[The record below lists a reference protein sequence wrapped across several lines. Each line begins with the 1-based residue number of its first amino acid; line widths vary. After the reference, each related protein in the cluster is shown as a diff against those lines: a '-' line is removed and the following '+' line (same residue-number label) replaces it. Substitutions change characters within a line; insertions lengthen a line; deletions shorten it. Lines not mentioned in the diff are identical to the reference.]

1 MKNRRV
7 LAVLLAVV
15 VMIAMMPAM
24 AFADTTT
31 TTPTTTTG
39 AETTTTTPGAG
50 KTDETPAAPAK
61 SNDIV
66 ILGTS
71 DVHCGIDQNIGYAGL
86 AAYKKAM
93 AEKYNYVALVDA
105 GDAIQGDTIG
115 TLSKGE
121 YLVDIMNEVG
131 YDVVVP
137 GNHEFDYG
145 MDQFLNVIVP
155 KMKATYV
162 SANFMKGDKLVFD
175 AYKMMTY
182 GSKKVAFVGISTP
195 ETLVK
200 STPTYFQDK
209 FGNYIYDFCNDKTG
223 DKLYKAVQSA
233 VDAAKKAGADY
244 VVAVAHLGADTASEP
259 WTSTDV
265 IKNTTGID
273 ALLDGHAHELFV
285 KSVKNKD
292 GKSIKMVATGTKL
305 ENIGK
310 IVIAENGAI
319 TAEYIG
325 ADVAKDKDADVAK
338 FIDSIKTKYDALVKT
353 VVAKTDVDLIIADQ
367 KENRLVR
374 SEETNLG
381 DLCADAYKNVLGAD
395 IAFVNGGGI
404 RVPIKKGN
412 ITYGDIIAVH
422 PFGNMACVIEV
433 TGQQILDA
441 LEFGSRNVGTGENGG
456 FLQVSGLSYSIHKNF
471 KTTVELN
478 DKEEFVKVG
487 GAYKVYDVKV
497 NGEALDPT
505 KTYTLA
511 SHNYMLKNGGDGFK
525 MFKGSKVLQDEVMVD
540 NQVLINYIQNNLK
553 GVVGSE
559 YAAPQGRI
567 MITDTAPTVEPAPEP
582 APDQKTILKQF
593 KTKVTS
599 KKQKGAVKL
608 TWKACTAVKGVKYQ
622 VYKSLKKAKGYK
634 RVITTSKRTYTVKK
648 LTKGKTYYFKV
659 RAVKSIDGKNTYS
672 KWSNVTYKKAA

>member
-7 LAVLLAVV
+7 LAVLLAAA
-15 VMIAMMPAM
+15 VMLAMMPAM
-24 AFADTTT
+24 AFADTTAPAPET
-31 TTPTTTTG
+31 APT
-39 AETTTTTPGAG
+39 
-50 KTDETPAAPAK
+50 APAK

-162 SANFMKGDKLVFD
+162 SANFVKNGKPLFD
-175 AYKMMTY
+175 TYKMMTY
-182 GSKKVAFVGISTP
+182 GDKKVAFVGICTP

-209 FGNYIYDFCNDKTG
+209 NGNYIYDFCNDTTG
-223 DKLYKAVQSA
+223 EKLYKAVQDA
-233 VDAAKKAGADY
+233 VDAAKKAGANY
-244 VVAVAHLGADTASEP
+244 VVAVAHLGDDSASAP
-259 WTSTDV
+259 WTSMDV
-265 IKNTTGID
+265 LAKTSGID
-273 ALLDGHAHELFV
+273 VLLDGHAHSTVV

-292 GKSIKMVATGTKL
+292 GKSIQMVATGTKL

-319 TAEYIG
+319 TAEYING
-325 ADVAKDKDADVAK
+325 DVAKDKDAGVTK
-338 FIDSIKTKYDALVKT
+338 FIEGIKAKYAELEKK
-353 VVAKTDVDLIIADQ
+353 VVAKTAVDLAIAD
-367 KENRLVR
+367 KDGNRLVR

-381 DLCADAYKNVLGAD
+381 DLCADAYRNVLGAD

-404 RVPIKKGN
+404 RVAIPKGN
-412 ITYGDIIAVH
+412 ITYGQVIAVH
-422 PFGNMACVIEV
+422 PFGNMACVVEA

-441 LEFGSRNVGTGENGG
+441 LEFGARNVGKGENGG
-456 FLQVSGLSYSIHKNF
+456 FLQVSGLTYTINSLIEPSIQTN
-471 KTTVELN
+471 EAG
-478 DKEEFVKVG
+478 EFVKVTG
-487 GAYKVYDVKV
+487 DYRVRDVKV
-497 NGEALDPT
+497 GGVDLDLN

-511 SHNYMLKNGGDGFK
+511 SHNYMLKSGGDGFV
-525 MFKGSKVLQDEVMVD
+525 MFKGNKLLQDEVMID
-540 NQVLINYIQNNLK
+540 NQVLINYIQKNLN
-553 GVVGSE
+553 GVVDDQ

-567 MITDTAPTVEPAPEP
+567 KILSTELFAQVSEKLQVAEYECKLTAKA
-582 APDQKTILKQF
+582 QKK
-593 KTKVTS
+593 
-599 KKQKGAVKL
+599 AVKL
-608 TWKACTAVKGVKYQ
+608 TWNACAADSVKYQ
-622 VYKSLKKAKGYK
+622 VYKSTKSTKGFK
-634 RVITTSKRTYTVKK
+634 RVITTSKKTYTAKK

-659 RAVKSIDGKNTYS
+659 RAIKTIGGKTYYGH
-672 KWSNVTYKKAA
+672 WSNVAAKKAA

>member
-7 LAVLLAVV
+7 LALVLALLVAF
-15 VMIAMMPAM
+15 AMMPAM
-24 AFADTTT
+24 TFA
-31 TTPTTTTG
+31 
-39 AETTTTTPGAG
+39 
-50 KTDETPAAPAK
+50 DETPTEVISPNPTTEPTTPAK

-86 AAYKKAM
+86 AAYKKAL
-93 AEKYNYVALVDA
+93 AETHNYVALVDA

-121 YLVDIMNEVG
+121 YIVDIMNEVG
-131 YDVVVP
+131 YDVVTP

-162 SANFMKGDKLVFD
+162 SANFMKDDKPVFD
-175 AYKMMTY
+175 AYKMMTF
-182 GSKKVAFVGISTP
+182 GEKKVAFVGISTP

-209 FGNYIYDFCNDKTG
+209 FGNYIYDFCNDSTG
-223 DKLYKAVQSA
+223 DKLYKAVQTA

-244 VVAVAHLGADTASEP
+244 VVAVAHLGDDEASAP
-259 WTSTDV
+259 WTSMDV
-265 IKNTTGID
+265 IKNTKGID
-273 ALLDGHAHELFV
+273 VLMDGHAHSTVV

-310 IVIAENGAI
+310 IVIAENGTI
-319 TAEYIG
+319 TAEYVG
-325 ADVAKDKDADVAK
+325 ADVAKDKDADITK
-338 FIDSIKTKYDALVKT
+338 FVDSIKAKYKELENK

-367 KENRLVR
+367 NENRLIR
-374 SEETNLG
+374 SQETNLG

-404 RVPIKKGN
+404 RTSIAKGN
-412 ITYGDIIAVH
+412 ITYGQIIAVH
-422 PFGNMACVIEV
+422 PFGNMACVVEA

-441 LEFGSRNVGTGENGG
+441 LEFGSRNVGKGENGG
-456 FLQVSGLSYSIHKNF
+456 FLQVAGLTYNINTYLES
-471 KTTVELN
+471 TVEEN
-478 DKEEFVKVG
+478 DKGEFVKVAG
-487 GAYKVYDVKV
+487 KYRVFDVKV
-497 NGEALDPT
+497 NGETLDLA

-511 SHNYMLKNGGDGFK
+511 SHNYMLKNGGDGFV
-525 MFKGSKVLQDEVMVD
+525 MFKNNKILQDEVMID

-553 GVVGSE
+553 GVVNDE
-559 YAAPQGRI
+559 YAQAQGRI
-567 MITDTAPTVEPAPEP
+567 NITSTTELSDIN
-582 APDQKTILKQF
+582 QTIALKQF
-593 KTKVTS
+593 KTKLTT
-599 KKQKGAVKL
+599 KKQKKSIKL
-608 TWKACTAVKGVKYQ
+608 SWKACTEVKGVKYQ
-622 VYKSLKKAKGYK
+622 VYKSLKKTKNFK
-634 RVITTSKRTYTVKK
+634 RLTTTSKKTYTAKK

-659 RAVKSIDGKNTYS
+659 RAVKNIGGKNVYS
-672 KWSNVTYKKAA
+672 KWSNVSYKKVS

>member
-7 LAVLLAVV
+7 LAVLLAAA
-15 VMIAMMPAM
+15 VMLAMMPAM
-24 AFADTTT
+24 AFADTTAPAPET
-31 TTPTTTTG
+31 APT
-39 AETTTTTPGAG
+39 
-50 KTDETPAAPAK
+50 APAK

-162 SANFMKGDKLVFD
+162 SANFVKNGKPVFD
-175 AYKMMTY
+175 TYKMMTY
-182 GSKKVAFVGISTP
+182 GDKKVAFVGICTP

-209 FGNYIYDFCNDKTG
+209 NGNYIYDFCNDTTG
-223 DKLYKAVQSA
+223 EKLYQAVQDA
-233 VDAAKKAGADY
+233 VDTAKKAGANY
-244 VVAVAHLGADTASEP
+244 VVAVAHLGDDSASAP
-259 WTSTDV
+259 WTSMDV
-265 IKNTTGID
+265 LAKTSGID
-273 ALLDGHAHELFV
+273 VLLDGHAHSTVV

-292 GKSIKMVATGTKL
+292 GKSIQMVATGTKL

-319 TAEYIG
+319 TAEYING
-325 ADVAKDKDADVAK
+325 DVAKDKDAGVTK
-338 FIDSIKTKYDALVKT
+338 FIEGIKAKYAELEKK
-353 VVAKTDVDLIIADQ
+353 VVAKTAVDLAIAD
-367 KENRLVR
+367 KDGNRLVR

-381 DLCADAYKNVLGAD
+381 DLCADAYRNVLGAD

-404 RVPIKKGN
+404 RVAIPKGN
-412 ITYGDIIAVH
+412 ITYGQVIAVH
-422 PFGNMACVIEV
+422 PFGNMACVVEA

-441 LEFGSRNVGTGENGG
+441 LEFGARNVGKGENGG
-456 FLQVSGLSYSIHKNF
+456 FLQVSGLTYTINSLIEPSIQTN
-471 KTTVELN
+471 EAG
-478 DKEEFVKVG
+478 EFVKVTG
-487 GAYKVYDVKV
+487 DYRVRDVKV
-497 NGEALDPT
+497 GGVDLDLN

-511 SHNYMLKNGGDGFK
+511 SHNYMLKSGGDGFV
-525 MFKGSKVLQDEVMVD
+525 MFKGNKLLQDEVMID
-540 NQVLINYIQNNLK
+540 NQVLINYIQKNLN
-553 GVVGSE
+553 GVVDDQ

-567 MITDTAPTVEPAPEP
+567 KILSTELFAQVSEKLQVAEYECKLTAKA
-582 APDQKTILKQF
+582 QKK
-593 KTKVTS
+593 
-599 KKQKGAVKL
+599 AVKL
-608 TWKACTAVKGVKYQ
+608 TWNACAADSVKYQ
-622 VYKSLKKAKGYK
+622 VYKSTKSTKGFK
-634 RVITTSKRTYTVKK
+634 RVITTSKKTYTAKK

-659 RAVKSIDGKNTYS
+659 RAIKTIGGKTYYGH
-672 KWSNVTYKKAA
+672 WSNVAAKKAA

>member
-7 LAVLLAVV
+7 LALVLALLVAF
-15 VMIAMMPAM
+15 AMMPAM
-24 AFADTTT
+24 AFADE
-31 TTPTTTTG
+31 TPTEVISPNPTT
-39 AETTTTTPGAG
+39 EPTT
-50 KTDETPAAPAK
+50 PAK

-71 DVHCGIDQNIGYAGL
+71 DVHCGIDQNIGYAGF
-86 AAYKKAM
+86 AAYKKAL
-93 AEKYNYVALVDA
+93 AETHNYVALVDA

-121 YLVDIMNEVG
+121 YIVDIMNEVG
-131 YDVVVP
+131 YDVVTP

-162 SANFMKGDKLVFD
+162 SANFMKDDKPVFD
-175 AYKMMTY
+175 TYKMMTF
-182 GSKKVAFVGISTP
+182 GEKKVAFVGISTP

-209 FGNYIYDFCNDKTG
+209 FGNYIYDFCNDSTG
-223 DKLYKAVQSA
+223 DKLYKAVQTA

-244 VVAVAHLGADTASEP
+244 VVAVAHLGDDEASAP
-259 WTSTDV
+259 WTSMDV
-265 IKNTTGID
+265 IKNTKGID
-273 ALLDGHAHELFV
+273 VLMDGHAHSTVV

-310 IVIAENGAI
+310 IVIAENGTI
-319 TAEYIG
+319 TAEYVG
-325 ADVAKDKDADVAK
+325 ADVAKDKDADITKFVDGIKAK
-338 FIDSIKTKYDALVKT
+338 YKELENK

-367 KENRLVR
+367 NENRLIR
-374 SEETNLG
+374 SQETNLG

-404 RVPIKKGN
+404 RTSIAKGN
-412 ITYGDIIAVH
+412 ITYGQIIAVH
-422 PFGNMACVIEV
+422 PFGNMACVVEA

-441 LEFGSRNVGTGENGG
+441 LEFGSRNVGKGENGG
-456 FLQVSGLSYSIHKNF
+456 FLQVAGLTYNINTYLES
-471 KTTVELN
+471 TVEEN
-478 DKEEFVKVG
+478 DKGEFVKVAG
-487 GAYKVYDVKV
+487 KYRVFDVKV
-497 NGEALDPT
+497 NGETLDLA

-511 SHNYMLKNGGDGFK
+511 SHNYMLKNGGDGFV
-525 MFKGSKVLQDEVMVD
+525 MFKNNKILQDEVMID

-553 GVVGSE
+553 GVVNDE
-559 YAAPQGRI
+559 YAQAQGRI
-567 MITDTAPTVEPAPEP
+567 NITSTTELSDIN
-582 APDQKTILKQF
+582 QTIALKQF
-593 KTKVTS
+593 KTKLTT
-599 KKQKGAVKL
+599 KKQKKSIKL
-608 TWKACTAVKGVKYQ
+608 SWKACTEVKGVKYQ
-622 VYKSLKKAKGYK
+622 VYKSLKKTKNFK
-634 RVITTSKRTYTVKK
+634 RLTTTSKKTYTAKK

-659 RAVKSIDGKNTYS
+659 RAVKNIGGKNVYS
-672 KWSNVTYKKAA
+672 KWSNVSYKKVS

>member
-24 AFADTTT
+24 AFADTAT

-105 GDAIQGDTIG
+105 GDAIQGDAIG

-233 VDAAKKAGADY
+233 VDTAKKAGADY
-244 VVAVAHLGADTASEP
+244 VVAVAHLGADTASAP

-325 ADVAKDKDADVAK
+325 ADVAKDKDADAAK

-353 VVAKTDVDLIIADQ
+353 VIGKTEVDLVIAD
-367 KENRLVR
+367 KNENRLVR
-374 SEETNLG
+374 SQETNLG
-381 DLCADAYKNVLGAD
+381 DFCADAYKNVFGAD
-395 IAFVNGGGI
+395 IGLMQGGGI
-404 RVPIKKGN
+404 RTAIPKGT
-412 ITYGDIIAVH
+412 ITYGDLVRLY
-422 PFGNMACVIEV
+422 PFCSVACVAEV
-433 TGQQILDA
+433 TGQQLLDA
-441 LEFGSRNVGTGENGG
+441 LEFGARKVGKGENGG
-456 FLQVSGLSYSIHKNF
+456 FLQVSGMTYSIHKNF
-471 KTTVELN
+471 TSTVEEN
-478 DKEEFVKVG
+478 EKEEFIKVS

-497 NGEALDPT
+497 NGEPLDPT
-505 KTYTLA
+505 KTYKVA
-511 SHNYMLKNGGDGFK
+511 SINYILQNGGDGFT
-525 MFKGSKVLQDEVMVD
+525 MFAGSKILPIASMLDT
-540 NQVLINYIQNNLK
+540 QVLTNYILNNLK

-567 MITDTAPTVEPAPEP
+567 TITDTAPTVEP

-608 TWKACTAVKGVKYQ
+608 TWK
-622 VYKSLKKAKGYK
+622 SLKKSKGYK
-634 RVITTSKRTYTVKK
+634 RAITTSKRTYTVKK

-659 RAVKSIDGKNTYS
+659 RAVKSIDGKNAYS
-672 KWSNVTYKKAA
+672 KWSNITYKKVA

>member
-7 LAVLLAVV
+7 LALVLALLVAF
-15 VMIAMMPAM
+15 AMMPAM
-24 AFADTTT
+24 AFADE
-31 TTPTTTTG
+31 TPTEVISPNPTT
-39 AETTTTTPGAG
+39 EPTT
-50 KTDETPAAPAK
+50 PAK

-86 AAYKKAM
+86 AAYKKAL
-93 AEKYNYVALVDA
+93 AETHNYVALVDA

-121 YLVDIMNEVG
+121 YIVDIMNEVG
-131 YDVVVP
+131 YDVVTP

-162 SANFMKGDKLVFD
+162 SANFMKDDKPVFD
-175 AYKMMTY
+175 TYKMMTF
-182 GSKKVAFVGISTP
+182 GEKKVAFVGISTP

-209 FGNYIYDFCNDKTG
+209 FGNYIYDFCNDSTG
-223 DKLYKAVQSA
+223 DKLYKAVQTA

-244 VVAVAHLGADTASEP
+244 VVAVAHLGDDEASAP
-259 WTSTDV
+259 WTSMDV
-265 IKNTTGID
+265 IKNTKGID
-273 ALLDGHAHELFV
+273 VLMDGHAHSTVV

-310 IVIAENGAI
+310 IVIAENGTI
-319 TAEYIG
+319 TAEYVG
-325 ADVAKDKDADVAK
+325 ADVAKDKDADITKFVDGIKAK
-338 FIDSIKTKYDALVKT
+338 YKELENK

-367 KENRLVR
+367 NENRLIR
-374 SEETNLG
+374 SQETNLG

-404 RVPIKKGN
+404 RTSIAKGN
-412 ITYGDIIAVH
+412 ITYGQIIAVH
-422 PFGNMACVIEV
+422 PFGNMACVVEA

-441 LEFGSRNVGTGENGG
+441 LEFGSRNVGKGENGG
-456 FLQVSGLSYSIHKNF
+456 FLQVAGLTYNINTYLES
-471 KTTVELN
+471 TVEEN
-478 DKEEFVKVG
+478 DKGEFVKVAG
-487 GAYKVYDVKV
+487 KYRVFDVKV
-497 NGEALDPT
+497 NGETLDLA

-511 SHNYMLKNGGDGFK
+511 SHNYMLKNGGDGFV
-525 MFKGSKVLQDEVMVD
+525 MFKNNKILQDEVMID

-553 GVVGSE
+553 GVVNDE
-559 YAAPQGRI
+559 YAQAQGRI
-567 MITDTAPTVEPAPEP
+567 NITSTTELSDIN
-582 APDQKTILKQF
+582 QTIALKQF
-593 KTKVTS
+593 KTKLTT
-599 KKQKGAVKL
+599 KKQKKSIKL
-608 TWKACTAVKGVKYQ
+608 SWKACTEVKGVKYQ
-622 VYKSLKKAKGYK
+622 VYKSLKKTKNFK
-634 RVITTSKRTYTVKK
+634 RLTTTSKKTYTAKK

-659 RAVKSIDGKNTYS
+659 RAVKNIGGKNVYS
-672 KWSNVTYKKAA
+672 KWSNVSYKKVS

>member
-7 LAVLLAVV
+7 LALVLALLVAF
-15 VMIAMMPAM
+15 AMMPAM
-24 AFADTTT
+24 AFADE
-31 TTPTTTTG
+31 TPTEVISPNPTT
-39 AETTTTTPGAG
+39 EPTT
-50 KTDETPAAPAK
+50 PAK

-86 AAYKKAM
+86 AAYKKAL
-93 AEKYNYVALVDA
+93 AETHNYVALVDA

-121 YLVDIMNEVG
+121 YIVDIMNEVG
-131 YDVVVP
+131 YDVVTP

-162 SANFMKGDKLVFD
+162 SANFMKDDKPVFD
-175 AYKMMTY
+175 TYKMMTF
-182 GSKKVAFVGISTP
+182 GEKKVAFVGISTP

-209 FGNYIYDFCNDKTG
+209 FGNYIYDFCNDSTG
-223 DKLYKAVQSA
+223 DKLYKAVQTA

-244 VVAVAHLGADTASEP
+244 VVAVAHLGDDEASAP
-259 WTSTDV
+259 WTSMDV
-265 IKNTTGID
+265 IKNTKGID
-273 ALLDGHAHELFV
+273 VLMDGHAHSTVV

-310 IVIAENGAI
+310 IVIAENGTI
-319 TAEYIG
+319 TAEYVG
-325 ADVAKDKDADVAK
+325 ADVAKDKDADITK
-338 FIDSIKTKYDALVKT
+338 FVDSIKAKYKELENK

-367 KENRLVR
+367 NENRLIR
-374 SEETNLG
+374 SQETNLG

-404 RVPIKKGN
+404 RTSIAKGN
-412 ITYGDIIAVH
+412 ITYGQIIAVH
-422 PFGNMACVIEV
+422 PFGNMACVVEA

-441 LEFGSRNVGTGENGG
+441 LEFGSRNVGKGENGG
-456 FLQVSGLSYSIHKNF
+456 FLQVAGLTYNINTYLES
-471 KTTVELN
+471 TVEEN
-478 DKEEFVKVG
+478 DKGEFVKVAG
-487 GAYKVYDVKV
+487 KYRVFDVKV
-497 NGEALDPT
+497 NGETLDLA

-511 SHNYMLKNGGDGFK
+511 SHNYMLKNGGDGFV
-525 MFKGSKVLQDEVMVD
+525 MFKNNKILQDEVMID

-553 GVVGSE
+553 GVVDSS
-559 YAAPQGRI
+559 YAQAQGRI
-567 MITDTAPTVEPAPEP
+567 NITSTAELS
-582 APDQKTILKQF
+582 DINQTIALKQF
-593 KTKVTS
+593 KTKLTT
-599 KKQKGAVKL
+599 KKQKKSIKL
-608 TWKACTAVKGVKYQ
+608 SWKACTEVKGVKYQ
-622 VYKSLKKAKGYK
+622 VYKSLKKTKNFK
-634 RVITTSKRTYTVKK
+634 RLTTTSKKTYTAKK

-659 RAVKSIDGKNTYS
+659 RAVKSIDGKNVYS
-672 KWSNVTYKKAA
+672 KWSNVSYKKVS

>member
-7 LAVLLAVV
+7 LAVLLAAA
-15 VMIAMMPAM
+15 VMLAMMPAM
-24 AFADTTT
+24 AFADTTAPAPET
-31 TTPTTTTG
+31 APT
-39 AETTTTTPGAG
+39 
-50 KTDETPAAPAK
+50 APAK

-137 GNHEFDYG
+137 GNPEFDYG

-162 SANFMKGDKLVFD
+162 SANFVKNGKPVFD
-175 AYKMMTY
+175 TYKMMTY
-182 GSKKVAFVGISTP
+182 GGKKVAFVGICTP

-209 FGNYIYDFCNDKTG
+209 NGNYIYDFCNDTTG
-223 DKLYKAVQSA
+223 EKLYKAVQDA
-233 VDAAKKAGADY
+233 VDAAKKAGANY
-244 VVAVAHLGADTASEP
+244 VVAVAHLGDDSASAP
-259 WTSTDV
+259 WTSMDV
-265 IKNTTGID
+265 LAKTSGID
-273 ALLDGHAHELFV
+273 VLLDGHAHSTVV

-292 GKSIKMVATGTKL
+292 GKSIQMVATGTKL

-319 TAEYIG
+319 TAEYING
-325 ADVAKDKDADVAK
+325 DVAKDKDAGVTK
-338 FIDSIKTKYDALVKT
+338 FIEGIKAKYAELEKK
-353 VVAKTDVDLIIADQ
+353 VVAKTAVDLAIAD
-367 KENRLVR
+367 KDGNRLVR

-381 DLCADAYKNVLGAD
+381 DLCADAYRNVLGAD

-404 RVPIKKGN
+404 RVAIPKGN
-412 ITYGDIIAVH
+412 ITYGQVIAVH
-422 PFGNMACVIEV
+422 PFGNMACVVEA

-441 LEFGSRNVGTGENGG
+441 LEFGARNVGKGENGG
-456 FLQVSGLSYSIHKNF
+456 FLQVSGLTYTINSLIEPSIQTN
-471 KTTVELN
+471 EAG
-478 DKEEFVKVG
+478 EFVKVTG
-487 GAYKVYDVKV
+487 DYRVRDVKV
-497 NGEALDPT
+497 GGVDLDLN

-511 SHNYMLKNGGDGFK
+511 SHNYMLKSGGDGFV
-525 MFKGSKVLQDEVMVD
+525 MFKGNKLLQDEVMID
-540 NQVLINYIQNNLK
+540 NQVLINYIQKNLN
-553 GVVGSE
+553 GVVDDQ

-567 MITDTAPTVEPAPEP
+567 KILSTELFAQVSEKLQVAEYECKLTAKA
-582 APDQKTILKQF
+582 QKK
-593 KTKVTS
+593 
-599 KKQKGAVKL
+599 AVKL
-608 TWKACTAVKGVKYQ
+608 TWNACAADSVKYQ
-622 VYKSLKKAKGYK
+622 VYKSTKSTKGFK
-634 RVITTSKRTYTVKK
+634 RVITTSKKTYTAKK

-659 RAVKSIDGKNTYS
+659 RAIKTIGGKTYYGH
-672 KWSNVTYKKAA
+672 WSNVAAKKAA

>member
-7 LAVLLAVV
+7 LALVLALLVAF
-15 VMIAMMPAM
+15 AMMPAM
-24 AFADTTT
+24 AFADE
-31 TTPTTTTG
+31 TPTEVISPNPTTKP
-39 AETTTTTPGAG
+39 TT
-50 KTDETPAAPAK
+50 PAK
-61 SNDIV
+61 SNNIV

-86 AAYKKAM
+86 AAYKKAL
-93 AEKYNYVALVDA
+93 AETHNYVALVDA

-121 YLVDIMNEVG
+121 YIVDIMNEVG
-131 YDVVVP
+131 YDVVTP

-162 SANFMKGDKLVFD
+162 SANFMKDDKPVFD
-175 AYKMMTY
+175 TYKMMTF
-182 GSKKVAFVGISTP
+182 GEKKVAFVGISTP

-209 FGNYIYDFCNDKTG
+209 FGNYIYDFCNDSTG
-223 DKLYKAVQSA
+223 DKLYKAVQTA

-244 VVAVAHLGADTASEP
+244 VVAVAHLGDDEASAP
-259 WTSTDV
+259 WTSMDV
-265 IKNTTGID
+265 IKNTKGID
-273 ALLDGHAHELFV
+273 VLMDGHAHSTVV

-310 IVIAENGAI
+310 IVIAENGTI
-319 TAEYIG
+319 TAEYVG
-325 ADVAKDKDADVAK
+325 ADVAKDKDADITKFVDGIKAK
-338 FIDSIKTKYDALVKT
+338 YKELENK

-367 KENRLVR
+367 NENRLIR
-374 SEETNLG
+374 SQETNLG

-404 RVPIKKGN
+404 RTSIAKGN
-412 ITYGDIIAVH
+412 ITYGQIIAVH
-422 PFGNMACVIEV
+422 PFGNMACVVEA

-441 LEFGSRNVGTGENGG
+441 LEFGSRNVGKGENGG
-456 FLQVSGLSYSIHKNF
+456 FLQVAGLTYNINTYLES
-471 KTTVELN
+471 TVEEN
-478 DKEEFVKVG
+478 DKGEFVKVAG
-487 GAYKVYDVKV
+487 KYRVFDVKV
-497 NGEALDPT
+497 NGETLDLA

-511 SHNYMLKNGGDGFK
+511 SHNYMLKNGGDGFV
-525 MFKGSKVLQDEVMVD
+525 MFKNNKILQDEVMID

-553 GVVGSE
+553 GVVNDE
-559 YAAPQGRI
+559 YAQAQGRI
-567 MITDTAPTVEPAPEP
+567 NITSTTELSDIN
-582 APDQKTILKQF
+582 QTIALKQF
-593 KTKVTS
+593 KTKLTT
-599 KKQKGAVKL
+599 KKQKKSIKL
-608 TWKACTAVKGVKYQ
+608 SWKACTEVKGVKYQ
-622 VYKSLKKAKGYK
+622 VYKSLKKTKNFK
-634 RVITTSKRTYTVKK
+634 RLTTTSKKTYTAKK

-659 RAVKSIDGKNTYS
+659 RAVKSIDGKNVYS
-672 KWSNVTYKKAA
+672 KWSNVSYKKVS

>member
-1 MKNRRV
+1 MKNRKV
-7 LAVLLAVV
+7 LALVLALLVAF
-15 VMIAMMPAM
+15 AMMPAM
-24 AFADTTT
+24 AFADETPTEVISPNPTTEP
-31 TTPTTTTG
+31 TTPV
-39 AETTTTTPGAG
+39 
-50 KTDETPAAPAK
+50 K

-86 AAYKKAM
+86 AAYKKAL
-93 AEKYNYVALVDA
+93 AETHNYVALVDA

-121 YLVDIMNEVG
+121 YIVDIMNEVG
-131 YDVVVP
+131 YDVVTP

-162 SANFMKGDKLVFD
+162 SANFMKDDKLVFD
-175 AYKMMTY
+175 TYKLMTF
-182 GSKKVAFVGISTP
+182 GGKKVAFVGISTP

-209 FGNYIYDFCNDKTG
+209 FGNYIYDFCNDSTG
-223 DKLYKAVQSA
+223 DKLYKAVQTA

-244 VVAVAHLGADTASEP
+244 VVAVAHLGDDKASAP
-259 WTSTDV
+259 WTSMDV
-265 IKNTTGID
+265 IKNTKGID
-273 ALLDGHAHELFV
+273 VLMDGHAHSTVV

-310 IVIAENGAI
+310 IVIAENGTI
-319 TAEYIG
+319 TAEYVG
-325 ADVAKDKDADVAK
+325 ADVAKEKDADITK
-338 FIDSIKTKYDALVKT
+338 FVDSIKAKYKELENK

-367 KENRLVR
+367 NENRLIR
-374 SEETNLG
+374 SQETNLG

-404 RVPIKKGN
+404 RTSIAKGN
-412 ITYGDIIAVH
+412 ITYGQIIAVH
-422 PFGNMACVIEV
+422 PFGNMACVVEA

-441 LEFGSRNVGTGENGG
+441 LEFGSRNVGKGENGG
-456 FLQVSGLSYSIHKNF
+456 FLQVAGLTYNINTYLES
-471 KTTVELN
+471 TVEEN
-478 DKEEFVKVG
+478 DKGEFVKVAG
-487 GAYKVYDVKV
+487 KYRVFDVKV
-497 NGEALDPT
+497 NGETLDLA

-511 SHNYMLKNGGDGFK
+511 SHNYMLKNGGDGFV
-525 MFKGSKVLQDEVMVD
+525 MFKNNKILQDEVMID

-553 GVVGSE
+553 GVVNDE
-559 YAAPQGRI
+559 YAQAQGRI
-567 MITDTAPTVEPAPEP
+567 NITSTTELSDIN
-582 APDQKTILKQF
+582 QTIALKQF
-593 KTKVTS
+593 KTKLTT
-599 KKQKGAVKL
+599 KKQKKSIKL
-608 TWKACTAVKGVKYQ
+608 SWKACTEVKGVKYQ
-622 VYKSLKKAKGYK
+622 VYKSLKKTKNFK
-634 RVITTSKRTYTVKK
+634 RLTTTSKKTYTAKK

-659 RAVKSIDGKNTYS
+659 RAVKNIGGKNIYS
-672 KWSNVTYKKAA
+672 KWSNVSYKKVS

>member
-7 LAVLLAVV
+7 LAVLLAVA
-15 VMIAMMPAM
+15 VMLAMMPAM
-24 AFADTTT
+24 AFADTTAPAPET
-31 TTPTTTTG
+31 APT
-39 AETTTTTPGAG
+39 
-50 KTDETPAAPAK
+50 APAK

-162 SANFMKGDKLVFD
+162 SANFVKNGKPVFD
-175 AYKMMTY
+175 TYKMMTY
-182 GSKKVAFVGISTP
+182 GDKKVAFVGICTP

-209 FGNYIYDFCNDKTG
+209 NGNYIYDFCNDTTG
-223 DKLYKAVQSA
+223 EKLYKAVQDA
-233 VDAAKKAGADY
+233 VDAAKKAGANY
-244 VVAVAHLGADTASEP
+244 VVAVAHLGDDSASAP
-259 WTSTDV
+259 WTSMDV
-265 IKNTTGID
+265 LAKTSGID
-273 ALLDGHAHELFV
+273 VLLDGHAHSTVV

-292 GKSIKMVATGTKL
+292 GKSIQMVATGTKL

-319 TAEYIG
+319 TAEYING
-325 ADVAKDKDADVAK
+325 DVAKDKDAGVTK
-338 FIDSIKTKYDALVKT
+338 FIEGIKAKYAELEKK
-353 VVAKTDVDLIIADQ
+353 VVAKTAVDLAIAD
-367 KENRLVR
+367 KDGNRLVR

-381 DLCADAYKNVLGAD
+381 DLCADAYRNVLGAD

-404 RVPIKKGN
+404 RVAIPKGN
-412 ITYGDIIAVH
+412 ITYGQVIAVH
-422 PFGNMACVIEV
+422 PFGNMACVVEA

-441 LEFGSRNVGTGENGG
+441 LEFGARNVGKGENGG
-456 FLQVSGLSYSIHKNF
+456 FLQVSGLTYTINSLIEPSIQTN
-471 KTTVELN
+471 EAG
-478 DKEEFVKVG
+478 EFVKVTG
-487 GAYKVYDVKV
+487 DYRVRDVKV
-497 NGEALDPT
+497 GGVDLDLN

-511 SHNYMLKNGGDGFK
+511 SHNYMLKSGGDGFV
-525 MFKGSKVLQDEVMVD
+525 MFKGNKLLQDEVMID
-540 NQVLINYIQNNLK
+540 NQVLINYIQKNLN
-553 GVVGSE
+553 GVVDDQ

-567 MITDTAPTVEPAPEP
+567 KILSTELFAQVSEKLQVAEYECKLTAKA
-582 APDQKTILKQF
+582 QKK
-593 KTKVTS
+593 
-599 KKQKGAVKL
+599 AVKL
-608 TWKACTAVKGVKYQ
+608 TWNACAADSVKYQ
-622 VYKSLKKAKGYK
+622 VYKSTKSTKGFK
-634 RVITTSKRTYTVKK
+634 RVITTSKKTYTAKK

-659 RAVKSIDGKNTYS
+659 RAIKTIGGKTYYGH
-672 KWSNVTYKKAA
+672 WSNVAAKKAA

>member
-7 LAVLLAVV
+7 LAVLLAAA
-15 VMIAMMPAM
+15 VMLAMMPAM
-24 AFADTTT
+24 AFADTTAPAPET
-31 TTPTTTTG
+31 APT
-39 AETTTTTPGAG
+39 
-50 KTDETPAAPAK
+50 APAK

-162 SANFMKGDKLVFD
+162 SANFVKNGKPVFD
-175 AYKMMTY
+175 TYKMMTY
-182 GSKKVAFVGISTP
+182 GGKKVAFVGICTP

-209 FGNYIYDFCNDKTG
+209 NGNYIYDFCNDTTG
-223 DKLYKAVQSA
+223 EKLYKAVQDA
-233 VDAAKKAGADY
+233 VDAAKKAGANY
-244 VVAVAHLGADTASEP
+244 VVAVAHLGDDSASAP
-259 WTSTDV
+259 WTSMDV
-265 IKNTTGID
+265 LAKTSGID
-273 ALLDGHAHELFV
+273 VLLDGHAHSTVV

-292 GKSIKMVATGTKL
+292 GKSIQMVATGTKL

-319 TAEYIG
+319 TAEYING
-325 ADVAKDKDADVAK
+325 DVAKDKDAGVTK
-338 FIDSIKTKYDALVKT
+338 FIEGIKAKYAELEKK
-353 VVAKTDVDLIIADQ
+353 VVAKTAVDLAIAD
-367 KENRLVR
+367 KDGNRLVR

-381 DLCADAYKNVLGAD
+381 DLCADAYRNVLGAD

-404 RVPIKKGN
+404 RVAIPKGN
-412 ITYGDIIAVH
+412 ITYGQVIAVH
-422 PFGNMACVIEV
+422 PFGNMACVVEA

-441 LEFGSRNVGTGENGG
+441 LEFGARNVGKGENGG
-456 FLQVSGLSYSIHKNF
+456 FLQVSGLTYTINSLIEPSIQTN
-471 KTTVELN
+471 EAG
-478 DKEEFVKVG
+478 EFVKVTG
-487 GAYKVYDVKV
+487 DYRVRDVKV
-497 NGEALDPT
+497 GGVDLDLN

-511 SHNYMLKNGGDGFK
+511 SHNYMLKSGGDGFV
-525 MFKGSKVLQDEVMVD
+525 MFKGNKLLQDEVMID
-540 NQVLINYIQNNLK
+540 NQVLINYIQKNLN
-553 GVVGSE
+553 GVVDDQ

-567 MITDTAPTVEPAPEP
+567 KILSTELFAQVSEKLQVAEYECKLTAKA
-582 APDQKTILKQF
+582 QKK
-593 KTKVTS
+593 
-599 KKQKGAVKL
+599 AVKL
-608 TWKACTAVKGVKYQ
+608 TWNACAADSVKYQ
-622 VYKSLKKAKGYK
+622 VYKSTKSTKGFK
-634 RVITTSKRTYTVKK
+634 RVITTSKKTYTAKK

-659 RAVKSIDGKNTYS
+659 RAIKTIGGKTYYGH
-672 KWSNVTYKKAA
+672 WSNVAAKKAA

>member
-7 LAVLLAVV
+7 LALVLALLVAF
-15 VMIAMMPAM
+15 AMMPAM
-24 AFADTTT
+24 AFADE
-31 TTPTTTTG
+31 TPTEVISPNPTT
-39 AETTTTTPGAG
+39 ESTT
-50 KTDETPAAPAK
+50 PAK

-86 AAYKKAM
+86 AAYKKAL
-93 AEKYNYVALVDA
+93 AETHNYVALVDA

-121 YLVDIMNEVG
+121 YIVDIMNEVG
-131 YDVVVP
+131 YDVVTP

-162 SANFMKGDKLVFD
+162 SANFMKDDKPVFD
-175 AYKMMTY
+175 TYKLMTF
-182 GSKKVAFVGISTP
+182 GGKKVAFVGISTP

-209 FGNYIYDFCNDKTG
+209 FGNYIYDFCNDSTG
-223 DKLYKAVQSA
+223 DKLYKAVQTA

-244 VVAVAHLGADTASEP
+244 VVAVAHLGDDKASAP
-259 WTSTDV
+259 WTSMDV
-265 IKNTTGID
+265 IKNTKGID
-273 ALLDGHAHELFV
+273 VLMDGHAHSTVV

-310 IVIAENGAI
+310 IVIAENGTI
-319 TAEYIG
+319 TAEYVG
-325 ADVAKDKDADVAK
+325 ADVAKEKDADITK
-338 FIDSIKTKYDALVKT
+338 FVDSIKAKYKELENK

-367 KENRLVR
+367 NENRLIR
-374 SEETNLG
+374 SQETNLG

-404 RVPIKKGN
+404 RTSIAKGN
-412 ITYGDIIAVH
+412 ITYGQIIAVH
-422 PFGNMACVIEV
+422 PFGNMACVVEA

-441 LEFGSRNVGTGENGG
+441 LEFGSRNVGKGENGG
-456 FLQVSGLSYSIHKNF
+456 FLQVAGLTYNINTYLES
-471 KTTVELN
+471 TVEEN
-478 DKEEFVKVG
+478 DKGEFVKVAG
-487 GAYKVYDVKV
+487 KYRVFDVKV
-497 NGEALDPT
+497 NGETLDLAR
-505 KTYTLA
+505 TYTLA
-511 SHNYMLKNGGDGFK
+511 SHNYMLKNGGDGFV
-525 MFKGSKVLQDEVMVD
+525 MFKNNKILQDEVMID

-553 GVVGSE
+553 GVVDSS
-559 YAAPQGRI
+559 YAQAQGRI
-567 MITDTAPTVEPAPEP
+567 NITSTTELSDINQAIA
-582 APDQKTILKQF
+582 LKQF
-593 KTKVTS
+593 KTKLTT
-599 KKQKGAVKL
+599 KKQKKSIKL
-608 TWKACTAVKGVKYQ
+608 SWKACTEVKGVKYQ
-622 VYKSLKKAKGYK
+622 VYKSLKKTKNFK
-634 RVITTSKRTYTVKK
+634 RLTTTSKKSYTAKK

-659 RAVKSIDGKNTYS
+659 RAVKNIGGKNVYS
-672 KWSNVTYKKAA
+672 KWSNVSYKKVS

>member
-7 LAVLLAVV
+7 LAVLLAAA
-15 VMIAMMPAM
+15 VMLAMMPAM
-24 AFADTTT
+24 AFADTTAPAPET
-31 TTPTTTTG
+31 APT
-39 AETTTTTPGAG
+39 
-50 KTDETPAAPAK
+50 APAK

-162 SANFMKGDKLVFD
+162 SANFVKNGKPVFD
-175 AYKMMTY
+175 TYKMMTY
-182 GSKKVAFVGISTP
+182 GGKKVAFVGICTP

-209 FGNYIYDFCNDKTG
+209 NGNYIYDFCNDTTG
-223 DKLYKAVQSA
+223 EKLYKAVQDA
-233 VDAAKKAGADY
+233 VDAAKKAGANY
-244 VVAVAHLGADTASEP
+244 VVAVAHLGDDSASAP
-259 WTSTDV
+259 WTSMDV
-265 IKNTTGID
+265 LAKTSGID
-273 ALLDGHAHELFV
+273 VLLDGHAHSTVV

-292 GKSIKMVATGTKL
+292 GKSIQMVATGTKL

-319 TAEYIG
+319 TAEYING
-325 ADVAKDKDADVAK
+325 DVAKDKDAGVTK
-338 FIDSIKTKYDALVKT
+338 FIEGIKAKYAELEKK
-353 VVAKTDVDLIIADQ
+353 VVAKTTVDLAIAD
-367 KENRLVR
+367 KDGNRLVR

-381 DLCADAYKNVLGAD
+381 DLCADAYRNVLGAD

-404 RVPIKKGN
+404 RVAIPKGN
-412 ITYGDIIAVH
+412 ITYGQVIAVH
-422 PFGNMACVIEV
+422 PFGNMACVVEA

-441 LEFGSRNVGTGENGG
+441 LEFGARNVGKGENGG
-456 FLQVSGLSYSIHKNF
+456 FLQVSGLTYTINSLIEPSIQTN
-471 KTTVELN
+471 EAG
-478 DKEEFVKVG
+478 EFVKVTG
-487 GAYKVYDVKV
+487 DYRVRDVKV
-497 NGEALDPT
+497 GGVDLDLN

-511 SHNYMLKNGGDGFK
+511 SHNYMLKSGGDGFV
-525 MFKGSKVLQDEVMVD
+525 MFKGNKLLQDEVMID
-540 NQVLINYIQNNLK
+540 NQVLINYIQKNLN
-553 GVVGSE
+553 GVVDDQ

-567 MITDTAPTVEPAPEP
+567 KILSTELFAQVSEKLQVAEYECKLTAKA
-582 APDQKTILKQF
+582 QKK
-593 KTKVTS
+593 
-599 KKQKGAVKL
+599 AVKL
-608 TWKACTAVKGVKYQ
+608 TWNACAADSVKYQ
-622 VYKSLKKAKGYK
+622 VYKSTKSTKGFK
-634 RVITTSKRTYTVKK
+634 RVITTSKKTYTAKK

-659 RAVKSIDGKNTYS
+659 RAIKTIGGKTYYGH
-672 KWSNVTYKKAA
+672 WSNVAAKKAA

>member
-7 LAVLLAVV
+7 LALVLALLVAF
-15 VMIAMMPAM
+15 AMMPAM
-24 AFADTTT
+24 TFA
-31 TTPTTTTG
+31 
-39 AETTTTTPGAG
+39 
-50 KTDETPAAPAK
+50 DETPTEVISPNPTTEPTTPAK

-86 AAYKKAM
+86 AAYKKAL
-93 AEKYNYVALVDA
+93 AETHNYVALVDA

-121 YLVDIMNEVG
+121 YIVDIMNEVG
-131 YDVVVP
+131 YDVVTP

-162 SANFMKGDKLVFD
+162 SANFMKDDKPVFD
-175 AYKMMTY
+175 AYKMMTF
-182 GSKKVAFVGISTP
+182 GEKKVAFVGISTP

-209 FGNYIYDFCNDKTG
+209 FGNYIYDFCNDSTG
-223 DKLYKAVQSA
+223 DKLYKAVQTA
-233 VDAAKKAGADY
+233 IDAAKKAGADY
-244 VVAVAHLGADTASEP
+244 VVAVAHLGDDEASAP
-259 WTSTDV
+259 WTSMDV
-265 IKNTTGID
+265 IKNTKGID
-273 ALLDGHAHELFV
+273 VLMDGHAHSTVV

-310 IVIAENGAI
+310 IVIAENGTI
-319 TAEYIG
+319 TAEYVG
-325 ADVAKDKDADVAK
+325 ADVAKDKDADITK
-338 FIDSIKTKYDALVKT
+338 FVDSIKAKYKELENK

-367 KENRLVR
+367 NENRLIR
-374 SEETNLG
+374 SQETNLG

-404 RVPIKKGN
+404 RTSIAKGN
-412 ITYGDIIAVH
+412 ITYGQIIAVH
-422 PFGNMACVIEV
+422 PFGNMACVVEA

-441 LEFGSRNVGTGENGG
+441 LEFGSRNVGKGENGG
-456 FLQVSGLSYSIHKNF
+456 FLQVAGLTYNINTYLES
-471 KTTVELN
+471 TVEEN
-478 DKEEFVKVG
+478 DKGEFVKVAG
-487 GAYKVYDVKV
+487 KYRVFDVKV
-497 NGEALDPT
+497 NGETLDLA

-511 SHNYMLKNGGDGFK
+511 SHNYMLKNGGDGFV
-525 MFKGSKVLQDEVMVD
+525 MFKNNKILQDEVMID

-553 GVVGSE
+553 GVVNDE
-559 YAAPQGRI
+559 YAQAQGRI
-567 MITDTAPTVEPAPEP
+567 NITSTTELSDIN
-582 APDQKTILKQF
+582 QTIALKQF
-593 KTKVTS
+593 KTKLTT
-599 KKQKGAVKL
+599 KKQKKSIKL
-608 TWKACTAVKGVKYQ
+608 SWKACTEVKGVKYQ
-622 VYKSLKKAKGYK
+622 VYKSLKKTKNFK
-634 RVITTSKRTYTVKK
+634 RLTTTSKKTYTAKK

-659 RAVKSIDGKNTYS
+659 RAVKNIGGKNVYS
-672 KWSNVTYKKAA
+672 KWSNVSYKKVS

>member
-7 LAVLLAVV
+7 LALMLALLVAF
-15 VMIAMMPAM
+15 AMMPAM
-24 AFADTTT
+24 AFADE
-31 TTPTTTTG
+31 TPTDVANPNPTTDT
-39 AETTTTTPGAG
+39 ATS
-50 KTDETPAAPAK
+50 AK

-66 ILGTS
+66 VLGTS

-93 AEKYNYVALVDA
+93 QEKYNYVALVDA

-121 YLVDIMNEVG
+121 YIVDIMNEVG

-162 SANFMKGDKLVFD
+162 SANFMKDGKPVFD
-175 AYKMMTY
+175 TYKMMTF
-182 GSKKVAFVGISTP
+182 GEKKVAFVGISTP

-223 DKLYKAVQSA
+223 TKLYKAVQKA

-244 VVAVAHLGADTASEP
+244 VVAVAHLGDDEASEP
-259 WTSTDV
+259 WTSMDV
-265 IKNTTGID
+265 IKNTDGID
-273 ALLDGHAHELFV
+273 VLMDGHAHSTVV

-310 IVIAENGAI
+310 IVIAENGTI
-319 TAEYIG
+319 TAEYVG
-325 ADVAKDKDADVAK
+325 ADVAKDKDAAVTK
-338 FIDSIKTKYDALVKT
+338 FIDGIKAKYKELENK
-353 VVAKTDVDLIIADQ
+353 VVAKTDVNLIIADEN
-367 KENRLVR
+367 ENRLVR
-374 SEETNLG
+374 SQETNLG

-404 RVPIKKGN
+404 RTSIPKGD
-412 ITYGDIIAVH
+412 ITYGQIIAVH
-422 PFGNMACVIEV
+422 PFGNMACVVEA

-441 LEFGSRNVGTGENGG
+441 LEFGSRNVGKGENGG
-456 FLQVSGLSYSIHKNF
+456 FLQVAGLTYSIN
-471 KTTVELN
+471 TALESTVEVN
-478 DKEEFVKVG
+478 DKGEFVKVAG
-487 GAYKVYDVKV
+487 KYRVFDVKV
-497 NGEALDPT
+497 NGKVLDLE

-511 SHNYMLKNGGDGFK
+511 SHNYMLKQGGDGFV
-525 MFKGSKVLQDEVMVD
+525 MFKGDKILQDEVMID
-540 NQVLINYIQNNLK
+540 NQVLINYIQDDLK

-559 YAAPQGRI
+559 YAQPQGRI
-567 MITDTAPTVEPAPEP
+567 TITSTDEMSDINQAIA
-582 APDQKTILKQF
+582 LKQF
-593 KTKVTS
+593 KTKLTT
-599 KKQKGAVKL
+599 KKQKKTIKL
-608 TWKACTAVKGVKYQ
+608 SWKACTEVKGVKYQ
-622 VYKSLKKAKGYK
+622 VYKSFKKTKSFK
-634 RVITTSKRTYTVKK
+634 KLTTTSKNTYTAKK
-648 LTKGKTYYFKV
+648 LKKGKTHYFKV
-659 RAVKSIDGKNTYS
+659 RAVKNIGGKNVYS
-672 KWSNVTYKKAA
+672 KWSNVSYKKIS

>member
-7 LAVLLAVV
+7 LALMLALLVAF
-15 VMIAMMPAM
+15 AMMPAM
-24 AFADTTT
+24 AFADE
-31 TTPTTTTG
+31 TPTDVANPNPTTDT
-39 AETTTTTPGAG
+39 ATS
-50 KTDETPAAPAK
+50 AK

-66 ILGTS
+66 VLGTS

-93 AEKYNYVALVDA
+93 QEKYNYVALVDA

-121 YLVDIMNEVG
+121 YIVDIMNEVG

-162 SANFMKGDKLVFD
+162 SANFMKDGKPVFD
-175 AYKMMTY
+175 TYKMMTF
-182 GSKKVAFVGISTP
+182 GEKKVAFVGISTP

-223 DKLYKAVQSA
+223 TKLYKAVQKA

-244 VVAVAHLGADTASEP
+244 VVAVAHLGDDEASEP
-259 WTSTDV
+259 WTSMDV
-265 IKNTTGID
+265 IKNTDGID
-273 ALLDGHAHELFV
+273 VLMDGHAHSTVV

-310 IVIAENGAI
+310 IVIAENGTI
-319 TAEYIG
+319 TAEYVG
-325 ADVAKDKDADVAK
+325 ADVAKDKDAAVTK
-338 FIDSIKTKYDALVKT
+338 FIDGIKAKYKELENK
-353 VVAKTDVDLIIADQ
+353 VVAKTDVNLIIADEN
-367 KENRLVR
+367 ENRLVR
-374 SEETNLG
+374 SQETNLG

-404 RVPIKKGN
+404 RTSIPKGD
-412 ITYGDIIAVH
+412 ITYGQIIAVH
-422 PFGNMACVIEV
+422 PFGNMACVVEA

-441 LEFGSRNVGTGENGG
+441 LEFGSRNVGKGENGG
-456 FLQVSGLSYSIHKNF
+456 FLQVAGLTYSIN
-471 KTTVELN
+471 TAIESTVAVP
-478 DKEEFVKVG
+478 DKGEFVKVAG
-487 GAYKVYDVKV
+487 KYRVFDVKV
-497 NGEALDPT
+497 NGKVLDLE

-511 SHNYMLKNGGDGFK
+511 SHNYMLKQGGDGFV
-525 MFKGSKVLQDEVMVD
+525 MFKGDKILQDEVMID
-540 NQVLINYIQNNLK
+540 NQVLINYIQDDLK

-559 YAAPQGRI
+559 YAQPQGRI
-567 MITDTAPTVEPAPEP
+567 TITSTDEMSDINQAIA
-582 APDQKTILKQF
+582 LKQF
-593 KTKVTS
+593 KTKLTT
-599 KKQKGAVKL
+599 KKQKKTIKL
-608 TWKACTAVKGVKYQ
+608 SWKACTEVKGVKYQ
-622 VYKSLKKAKGYK
+622 VYKSFKKTKSFK
-634 RVITTSKRTYTVKK
+634 KLTTTSKNTYTAKK
-648 LTKGKTYYFKV
+648 LKKGKTHYFKV
-659 RAVKSIDGKNTYS
+659 RAVKNIGGKNVYS
-672 KWSNVTYKKAA
+672 KWSNVSYKKIS

>member
-7 LAVLLAVV
+7 LAVLLAAA
-15 VMIAMMPAM
+15 VMLAMMPAM
-24 AFADTTT
+24 AFADTTAPAPET
-31 TTPTTTTG
+31 APT
-39 AETTTTTPGAG
+39 
-50 KTDETPAAPAK
+50 APAK

-162 SANFMKGDKLVFD
+162 SANFVKNGKPVFD
-175 AYKMMTY
+175 TYKMMTY
-182 GSKKVAFVGISTP
+182 GDKKVAFVGICTP

-209 FGNYIYDFCNDKTG
+209 NGNYIYDFCNDTTG
-223 DKLYKAVQSA
+223 EKLYKAVQDA
-233 VDAAKKAGADY
+233 VDAAKKAGANY
-244 VVAVAHLGADTASEP
+244 VVAVAHLGDDSASAP
-259 WTSTDV
+259 WTSMDV
-265 IKNTTGID
+265 LAKTSGID
-273 ALLDGHAHELFV
+273 VLLDGHAHSTVV

-292 GKSIKMVATGTKL
+292 GKSIQMVATGTKL

-319 TAEYIG
+319 TAEYING
-325 ADVAKDKDADVAK
+325 DVAKDKDAGVTK
-338 FIDSIKTKYDALVKT
+338 FIEGIKAKYAELEKK
-353 VVAKTDVDLIIADQ
+353 VVAKTAVDLAIAD
-367 KENRLVR
+367 KDGNRLVR

-381 DLCADAYKNVLGAD
+381 DLCADAYRNVLGAD

-404 RVPIKKGN
+404 RVAIPKGN
-412 ITYGDIIAVH
+412 ITYGQVIAVH
-422 PFGNMACVIEV
+422 PFGNMACVVEA

-441 LEFGSRNVGTGENGG
+441 LEFGARNVGKGENGG
-456 FLQVSGLSYSIHKNF
+456 FLQVSGLTYTINSLIEPSIQTN
-471 KTTVELN
+471 EAG
-478 DKEEFVKVG
+478 EFVKVTG
-487 GAYKVYDVKV
+487 DYRVRDVKV
-497 NGEALDPT
+497 GGVDLDLN

-511 SHNYMLKNGGDGFK
+511 SHNYMLKSGGDGFV
-525 MFKGSKVLQDEVMVD
+525 MFKGNKLLQDEVMID
-540 NQVLINYIQNNLK
+540 NQVLINYIQKNLN
-553 GVVGSE
+553 GVVDDQ

-567 MITDTAPTVEPAPEP
+567 KILSTELFAQVSEKLQVAEYECKLTAKA
-582 APDQKTILKQF
+582 QKK
-593 KTKVTS
+593 
-599 KKQKGAVKL
+599 AVKL
-608 TWKACTAVKGVKYQ
+608 TWNACAADSVKYQ
-622 VYKSLKKAKGYK
+622 VYKSTKSTKGFK
-634 RVITTSKRTYTVKK
+634 RVITTSKKTYTAKK

-659 RAVKSIDGKNTYS
+659 RAIKTIGGKTYYGH
-672 KWSNVTYKKAA
+672 WSNVAAKKAA

>member
-24 AFADTTT
+24 AFADETQ
-31 TTPTTTTG
+31 TPT
-39 AETTTTTPGAG
+39 EVISPN
-50 KTDETPAAPAK
+50 PAAK

-121 YLVDIMNEVG
+121 YLADIMNEVG

-145 MDQFLNVIVP
+145 MDQFLGTIVK

-162 SANFMKGDKLVFD
+162 SANFVKEGKTVFD
-175 AYKMMTY
+175 PYKIMTF
-182 GSKKVAFVGISTP
+182 GDKKVAFVGICTP

-209 FGNYIYDFCNDKTG
+209 YGNYIYDFCNDTTG
-223 DKLYKAVQSA
+223 EKLYKAVQDA

-244 VVAVAHLGADTASEP
+244 VVAVAHLGDDSASAP
-259 WTSTDV
+259 WTSVDV
-265 IKNTTGID
+265 LSKTNGID
-273 ALLDGHAHELFV
+273 VLLDGHAHNTVV

-292 GKSIKMVATGTKL
+292 GKSIQMVATGTKL

-319 TAEYIG
+319 TAEYVTG
-325 ADVAKDKDADVAK
+325 DAAKDKDASVTK
-338 FIDSIKTKYDALVKT
+338 FIDNIKAKYTELENK
-353 VVAKTDVDLIIADQ
+353 VVATSKVDLAIAD
-367 KENRLVR
+367 KDGNRLIR

-381 DLCADAYKNVLGAD
+381 DLCADAYRYVLGAD

-404 RVPIKKGN
+404 RVAIPKGN
-412 ITYGDIIAVH
+412 ITYGQVIAVH
-422 PFGNMACVIEV
+422 PFGNMACVVEA

-441 LEFGSRNVGTGENGG
+441 LEFGSRNVGKGENGG
-456 FLQVSGLSYSIHKNF
+456 FLQVSGLTYTINSLIEPSIEINA
-471 KTTVELN
+471 EG
-478 DKEEFVKVG
+478 EFVKVTG
-487 GAYKVYDVKV
+487 DYRVSNVKV
-497 NGEALDPT
+497 GGKDLDLN

-511 SHNYMLKNGGDGFK
+511 SHNYMLKSGGDGFV
-525 MFKGSKVLQDEVMVD
+525 MFKNNKLLQDEVMID
-540 NQVLINYIQNNLK
+540 NQVLINYIQKNLNN
-553 GVVGSE
+553 VVDDQ

-567 MITDTAPTVEPAPEP
+567 KILSTELFTQVSEKLKIAEYTCKVSAK
-582 APDQKTILKQF
+582 AQKK
-593 KTKVTS
+593 
-599 KKQKGAVKL
+599 AVK
-608 TWKACTAVKGVKYQ
+608 
-622 VYKSLKKAKGYK
+622 
-634 RVITTSKRTYTVKK
+634 
-648 LTKGKTYYFKV
+648 
-659 RAVKSIDGKNTYS
+659 
-672 KWSNVTYKKAA
+672 

>member
-7 LAVLLAVV
+7 LALVLALLVAF
-15 VMIAMMPAM
+15 AMMPAM
-24 AFADTTT
+24 AFADE
-31 TTPTTTTG
+31 TPTEVISPNPTTKP
-39 AETTTTTPGAG
+39 TT
-50 KTDETPAAPAK
+50 PAK
-61 SNDIV
+61 SNNIV

-86 AAYKKAM
+86 AAYKKAL
-93 AEKYNYVALVDA
+93 AETHNYVALVDA

-121 YLVDIMNEVG
+121 YIVDIMNEVG
-131 YDVVVP
+131 YDVVTP

-162 SANFMKGDKLVFD
+162 SANFMKDDKPVFD
-175 AYKMMTY
+175 TYKMMTF
-182 GSKKVAFVGISTP
+182 GEKKVAFVGISTP

-209 FGNYIYDFCNDKTG
+209 FGNYIYDFCNDSTG
-223 DKLYKAVQSA
+223 DKLYKAVQTA

-244 VVAVAHLGADTASEP
+244 VVAVAHLGDDEASAP
-259 WTSTDV
+259 WTSMDV
-265 IKNTTGID
+265 IKNTKGID
-273 ALLDGHAHELFV
+273 VLMDGHAHSTVV

-310 IVIAENGAI
+310 IVIAENGTI
-319 TAEYIG
+319 TAEYVG
-325 ADVAKDKDADVAK
+325 ADVAKDKDADITKFVDGIKAK
-338 FIDSIKTKYDALVKT
+338 YKELENK

-367 KENRLVR
+367 NENRLIR
-374 SEETNLG
+374 SQETNLG

-404 RVPIKKGN
+404 RTSIAKGN
-412 ITYGDIIAVH
+412 ITYGQIIAVH
-422 PFGNMACVIEV
+422 PFGNMACVVEA

-441 LEFGSRNVGTGENGG
+441 LEFGSRNVGKGENGG
-456 FLQVSGLSYSIHKNF
+456 FLQVAGLTYNINTYLES
-471 KTTVELN
+471 TVEEN
-478 DKEEFVKVG
+478 DKGEFVKVAG
-487 GAYKVYDVKV
+487 KYRVFDVKV
-497 NGEALDPT
+497 NGETLDLA

-511 SHNYMLKNGGDGFK
+511 SHNYMLKNGGDGFV
-525 MFKGSKVLQDEVMVD
+525 MFKNNKILQDEVMID

-553 GVVGSE
+553 GVVDSS
-559 YAAPQGRI
+559 YAQAQGRI
-567 MITDTAPTVEPAPEP
+567 NITSTTELSDIN
-582 APDQKTILKQF
+582 QTIALKQF
-593 KTKVTS
+593 KTKLTT

-608 TWKACTAVKGVKYQ
+608 TWKACTEVKGVKYQ
-622 VYKSLKKAKGYK
+622 VYKSLKKTKNFK
-634 RVITTSKRTYTVKK
+634 KLTTTSKKTYTAKK

-659 RAVKSIDGKNTYS
+659 RAVKSIDGKNVYS
-672 KWSNVTYKKAA
+672 KWSNVSYKKVS

>member
-7 LAVLLAVV
+7 LAVLLAAA
-15 VMIAMMPAM
+15 VMLAMMPAM
-24 AFADTTT
+24 AFADTTAPAPET
-31 TTPTTTTG
+31 APT
-39 AETTTTTPGAG
+39 
-50 KTDETPAAPAK
+50 APAK

-162 SANFMKGDKLVFD
+162 SANFVKNGKPVFD
-175 AYKMMTY
+175 TYKMMTY
-182 GSKKVAFVGISTP
+182 GDKKVAFVGICTP

-209 FGNYIYDFCNDKTG
+209 NGNYIYDFCNDTTG
-223 DKLYKAVQSA
+223 EKLYKAVQDA
-233 VDAAKKAGADY
+233 VDAAKKAGANY
-244 VVAVAHLGADTASEP
+244 VVAVAHLGDDSASAP
-259 WTSTDV
+259 WTSMDV
-265 IKNTTGID
+265 LAKTSGID
-273 ALLDGHAHELFV
+273 VLLDGHAHSTVV

-292 GKSIKMVATGTKL
+292 GKSIQMVATGTKL

-319 TAEYIG
+319 TAEYING
-325 ADVAKDKDADVAK
+325 DVAKDKDAGVTK
-338 FIDSIKTKYDALVKT
+338 FIEGIKAKYAELEKK
-353 VVAKTDVDLIIADQ
+353 VVAKTAVDLAIAD
-367 KENRLVR
+367 KDGNRLVR

-381 DLCADAYKNVLGAD
+381 DLCADAYRNVLGAD

-404 RVPIKKGN
+404 RVAIPKGN
-412 ITYGDIIAVH
+412 ITYGQVIAVH
-422 PFGNMACVIEV
+422 PFGNMACVVEA

-441 LEFGSRNVGTGENGG
+441 LEFGARNVGKGENGG
-456 FLQVSGLSYSIHKNF
+456 FLQVSGLTYTINSLIEPSIQTN
-471 KTTVELN
+471 EAG
-478 DKEEFVKVG
+478 EFVKVTG
-487 GAYKVYDVKV
+487 DYRVRDVKV
-497 NGEALDPT
+497 GGVDLDLN

-511 SHNYMLKNGGDGFK
+511 SHNYMLKSGGDGFV
-525 MFKGSKVLQDEVMVD
+525 MFKGNKLLQDEVMID
-540 NQVLINYIQNNLK
+540 NQVLINYIQKNLN
-553 GVVGSE
+553 GVVDDQ

-567 MITDTAPTVEPAPEP
+567 KILSTELFAQVSEKLQVAEYECKLTAKA
-582 APDQKTILKQF
+582 QKK
-593 KTKVTS
+593 
-599 KKQKGAVKL
+599 AVKL
-608 TWKACTAVKGVKYQ
+608 TWNACAADSVKYQ
-622 VYKSLKKAKGYK
+622 VYKSMKSTKGFK
-634 RVITTSKRTYTVKK
+634 RAITTSKKTYTAKK

-659 RAVKSIDGKNTYS
+659 RAIKTIGGKTYYGH
-672 KWSNVTYKKAA
+672 WSNVAAKKAA

>member
-7 LAVLLAVV
+7 LALVLALLVAF
-15 VMIAMMPAM
+15 AMMPAM
-24 AFADTTT
+24 AFADE
-31 TTPTTTTG
+31 TPTEVISPNPTT
-39 AETTTTTPGAG
+39 EPTT
-50 KTDETPAAPAK
+50 PAK

-86 AAYKKAM
+86 AAYKKAL
-93 AEKYNYVALVDA
+93 AETHNYVALVDA

-121 YLVDIMNEVG
+121 YIVDIMNEVG
-131 YDVVVP
+131 YDVVTP

-162 SANFMKGDKLVFD
+162 SANFMKDDKPVFD
-175 AYKMMTY
+175 TYKMMTF
-182 GSKKVAFVGISTP
+182 GEKKVAFVGISTP

-209 FGNYIYDFCNDKTG
+209 FGNYIYDFCNDSTG
-223 DKLYKAVQSA
+223 DKLYKAVQTA

-244 VVAVAHLGADTASEP
+244 VVAVAHLGDDEASAP
-259 WTSTDV
+259 WTSMDV
-265 IKNTTGID
+265 IKNTKGID
-273 ALLDGHAHELFV
+273 VLMDGHAHSTVV

-310 IVIAENGAI
+310 IVIAENGTI
-319 TAEYIG
+319 TAEYVG
-325 ADVAKDKDADVAK
+325 ADVAKDKDADITK
-338 FIDSIKTKYDALVKT
+338 FVDSIKAKYKELENK

-367 KENRLVR
+367 NENRLIR
-374 SEETNLG
+374 SQETNLG

-404 RVPIKKGN
+404 RTSIAKGN
-412 ITYGDIIAVH
+412 ITYGQIIAVH
-422 PFGNMACVIEV
+422 PFGNMACVVEA

-441 LEFGSRNVGTGENGG
+441 LEFGSRNVGKGENGG
-456 FLQVSGLSYSIHKNF
+456 FLQVAGLTYNINTYLES
-471 KTTVELN
+471 TVEEN
-478 DKEEFVKVG
+478 DKGEFVKVAG
-487 GAYKVYDVKV
+487 KYRVFDVKV
-497 NGEALDPT
+497 NGETLDLA

-511 SHNYMLKNGGDGFK
+511 SHNYMLKNGGDGFV
-525 MFKGSKVLQDEVMVD
+525 MFKNNKILQDEVMID

-553 GVVGSE
+553 GVVNDE
-559 YAAPQGRI
+559 YAQAQGRI
-567 MITDTAPTVEPAPEP
+567 NITSTTELSDIN
-582 APDQKTILKQF
+582 QTIALKQF
-593 KTKVTS
+593 KTKLTT
-599 KKQKGAVKL
+599 KKQKKSIKL
-608 TWKACTAVKGVKYQ
+608 SWKACTEVKGVKYQ
-622 VYKSLKKAKGYK
+622 VYKSLKKTKNFK
-634 RVITTSKRTYTVKK
+634 RLTTTSKKTYTAKK

-659 RAVKSIDGKNTYS
+659 RAVKNIGGKNVYS
-672 KWSNVTYKKAA
+672 KWSNVSYKNVS

>member
-7 LAVLLAVV
+7 LALVLALLVAF
-15 VMIAMMPAM
+15 AMMPAM
-24 AFADTTT
+24 AFADE
-31 TTPTTTTG
+31 TPTEVISPNPTT
-39 AETTTTTPGAG
+39 EPTT
-50 KTDETPAAPAK
+50 PAK

-71 DVHCGIDQNIGYAGL
+71 DVHCGIDQNIGYAGF
-86 AAYKKAM
+86 AAYKKAL
-93 AEKYNYVALVDA
+93 AETHNYVALVDA

-121 YLVDIMNEVG
+121 YIVDIMNEVG
-131 YDVVVP
+131 YDVVTP

-162 SANFMKGDKLVFD
+162 SANFMKDDKPVFD
-175 AYKMMTY
+175 TYKMMTF
-182 GSKKVAFVGISTP
+182 GEKKVAFVGISTP

-209 FGNYIYDFCNDKTG
+209 FGNYIYDFCNDSTG
-223 DKLYKAVQSA
+223 DKLYKAVQTA

-244 VVAVAHLGADTASEP
+244 VVAVAHLGDDEASAP
-259 WTSTDV
+259 WTSMDV
-265 IKNTTGID
+265 IKNTKGID
-273 ALLDGHAHELFV
+273 VLMDGHAHSTVV

-310 IVIAENGAI
+310 IVIAENGTI
-319 TAEYIG
+319 TAEYVG
-325 ADVAKDKDADVAK
+325 ADVAKDKDADITK
-338 FIDSIKTKYDALVKT
+338 FVDSIKAKYKELENK

-367 KENRLVR
+367 NENRLIR
-374 SEETNLG
+374 SQETNLG

-404 RVPIKKGN
+404 RTSIAKGN
-412 ITYGDIIAVH
+412 ITYGQIIAVH
-422 PFGNMACVIEV
+422 PFGNMACVVEA

-441 LEFGSRNVGTGENGG
+441 LEFGSRNVGKGENGG
-456 FLQVSGLSYSIHKNF
+456 FLQVAGLTYNINTYLES
-471 KTTVELN
+471 TVEEN
-478 DKEEFVKVG
+478 DKGEFVKVAG
-487 GAYKVYDVKV
+487 KYRVFDVKV
-497 NGEALDPT
+497 NGETLDLA

-511 SHNYMLKNGGDGFK
+511 SHNYMLKNGGDGFV
-525 MFKGSKVLQDEVMVD
+525 MFKNNKILQDEVMID

-553 GVVGSE
+553 GVVNDE
-559 YAAPQGRI
+559 YAQAQGRI
-567 MITDTAPTVEPAPEP
+567 NITSTTELSDIN
-582 APDQKTILKQF
+582 QTIALKQF
-593 KTKVTS
+593 KTKLTT
-599 KKQKGAVKL
+599 KKQKKSIKL
-608 TWKACTAVKGVKYQ
+608 SWKACTEVKGVKYQ
-622 VYKSLKKAKGYK
+622 VYKSLKKTKHFK
-634 RVITTSKRTYTVKK
+634 RLTTTSKKTYTAKK

-659 RAVKSIDGKNTYS
+659 RAVKNIGGKNVYS
-672 KWSNVTYKKAA
+672 KWSNVSYKKVS